1 MNIIF
6 RELSVNGVR
15 LDDRFIQRP
24 QIVADVLNQT
34 GGMGEMVGK
43 AADSRLFLF
52 YEIGARLWRCEFIKR
67 GFGKRGM
74 SKRLA

>member
-6 RELSVNGVR
+6 REFTVNGVR

-24 QIVADVLNQT
+24 QIIADVLDQT

-52 YEIGARLWRCEFIKR
+52 TK
-67 GFGKRGM
+67 
-74 SKRLA
+74 